1 MSITKKSITPPVLSG
16 TQSFFLENEI
26 RLSGMGL
33 WSTLLGLCVLLILKF
48 LLPSPGRSIPSLAI
62 LIAIGIAVTVF
73 YLGIRFIAFGLI
85 RRKVAQKY
93 SGRNLKARPIQGG
106 ELPRNWFLLAL
117 VVPGVSLIPLCC
129 GLLAMG
135 IGLGHEMWIVVCVGG
150 AQSLRDLIGAVHV
163 LFVDPARWIKET
175 SVGLDVL
182 EPVGEL

>member
-1 MSITKKSITPPVLSG
+1 MSITKKSTTTRVQSG
-16 TQSFFLENEI
+16 TQSFFLESEI

-48 LLPSPGRSIPSLAI
+48 LLPAPARNMPSLAV

-73 YLGIRFIAFGLI
+73 YLGIRFVALGVI
-85 RRKVAQKY
+85 RWKVTQKFPVK
-93 SGRNLKARPIQGG
+93 NLSLRSIQGG

-117 VVPGVSLIPLCC
+117 VVPTISLVPLCC

-135 IGLGHEMWIVVCVGG
+135 IGLGHEMWIVICVGA

-182 EPVGEL
+182 EPVGEP